1 MSLEGRNNF
10 RSFIYSHSSTKPEN
24 SVKIGSVDVETIG
37 LAEIVRT
44 KKNKQETQA
53 EHRPAFGCVSCS
65 PSGRADNITDNRCSN
80 LKKLGPGVSLE
91 DADG

>member
-1 MSLEGRNNF
+1 MAMSLEGRNNF

-44 KKNKQETQA
+44 KKKQIRNT
-53 EHRPAFGCVSCS
+53 
-65 PSGRADNITDNRCSN
+65 GRT
-80 LKKLGPGVSLE
+80 
-91 DADG
+91 

>member
-44 KKNKQETQA
+44 KKQIRNT
-53 EHRPAFGCVSCS
+53 
-65 PSGRADNITDNRCSN
+65 GRTSAR
-80 LKKLGPGVSLE
+80 LRLRFVQPERAG
-91 DADG
+91 